1 MTESLQPAAIHTL
14 PGWKTGRMTMRCL
27 RVQAET
33 RDVATFTFRA
43 EAPMLFDFQPGQFV
57 IIEPVIDGLT
67 VPRCYSVSSTPSRP
81 CTFSITVKRV
91 PDGLVSNWLHDHL
104 RPGDSLTVSAP
115 QGDFNIVDRPG
126 ERILMLSGG
135 SGITPVMSML
145 RWLHDTATDVD
156 IHFVHAARS
165 PEDIIFR
172 PELEA
177 LARANDGLQLSVTCE
192 STGDEAWFGY
202 RGRLNESMLQ
212 QMVPDLMQRTV
223 FACGPEPYMEAVRD
237 ILGGLGLPAE
247 QYHEE
252 SFGGGPPV
260 APAVPAAPAENPE
273 PAIDAGDDDAG
284 DVVTPVQTG
293 CTVRLARTGL
303 EFTCAPSQTL
313 LQAAQNNG
321 AWIPC
326 ACQMGVC
333 GSCKVLKT
341 AGDTHMQHMGGICDD
356 EEAAGYVLAC
366 CTYPTG
372 AVELDC

>member
-1 MTESLQPAAIHTL
+1 MTESMQPDTIHTL
-14 PGWKTGRMTMRCL
+14 SGWNGGRMNMRCL
-27 RVQAET
+27 RVEAET
-33 RDVATFTFRA
+33 HDVATFVFQA
-43 EAPMLFDFQPGQFV
+43 EQPMLFGFRPGQFV
-57 IIEPVIDGLT
+57 TIEPVIDGRT

-91 PDGLVSNWLHDHL
+91 PGGLVSNWLHDHL
-104 RPGDSLTVSAP
+104 HAGDSLTVSAP
-115 QGDFNIVDRPG
+115 QGDFNIVDRPA

-145 RWLHDTATDVD
+145 RWLHDTAANVD

-172 PELEA
+172 RELEA
-177 LARANDGLQLSVTCE
+177 MARANERLRLSITCE
-192 STGDEAWFGY
+192 STGDGAWSGY
-202 RGRLNESMLQ
+202 QGRLSASMLQ
-212 QMVPDLMQRTV
+212 EMVPDLMERTV
-223 FACGPEPYMEAVRD
+223 YTCGPEPYMEAVRD
-237 ILGGLGLPAE
+237 ILGGLGFPAA

-252 SFGGGPPV
+252 SFGGGPPA
-260 APAVPAAPAENPE
+260 APVTETPAAPAE
-273 PAIDAGDDDAG
+273 PADQDTG
-284 DVVTPVQTG
+284 DVAEATAVETE
-293 CTVRLARTGL
+293 CTVRLARTGI
-303 EFTCAPSQTL
+303 EFTCPPTETL

-341 AGDTHMQHMGGICDD
+341 AGEVSMNHMGGISGDD
-356 EEAAGYVLAC
+356 ESAGYVLAC
-366 CTYPTG
+366 CSYPAG